1 MAPSSSEL
9 INAVGHPLRRGILFA
24 YLQGDYDG
32 ASAAEVAAALDE
44 PVGQVAYHLKLL
56 SDCGILGPIEGN
68 GRRGPDPRYIL
79 APGVDPEWLQLVLEV
94 WIESGVR
101 R

>member
-9 INAVGHPLRRGILFA
+9 ISAVEHPLRRQILFA
-24 YLQGDYDG
+24 YLEGDYEG

-44 PVGQVAYHLKLL
+44 PVSQVAYHLKTLAK
-56 SDCGILGPIEGN
+56 CGVLGPIEGN
-68 GRRGPDPRYIL
+68 GRRGPEPRYLL
-79 APGVDPEWLQLVLEV
+79 APGVDSQWLRLVLEV